1 MDMRKTNKRNF
12 REDETFA
19 EAVKYQHLQ
28 DKSFPGYGAIYTCQF
43 KGFCIHFVK
52 EIRPSIGTL
61 SLRDT
66 L

>member
-1 MDMRKTNKRNF
+1 MDMGKTNERNF

-19 EAVKYQHLQ
+19 EAVKYQCLQ

-43 KGFCIHFVK
+43 EGIHFVK